1 MKFEKQLNFLEN
13 STIYLHLK
21 GDSEGCKIMKLN
33 FSRSLSRFIFLV
45 VLIFALHSCKEVGP
59 QVDFGK
65 GKKDG
70 LLLDTT
76 YSETPVVADA
86 KNIVIEEFTG
96 VQCLNCPTGHAILED
111 LKTQNPGRVIG
122 VSLHSNFQDDSYPS
136 TKQVLTSEEAQQIEN
151 YLVFPGYK
159 PNGGVNRKYSDA
171 ATPTSLCVDYFNW
184 QGYVNTELT
193 ATAPV
198 NIILQKTYDVL
209 SRELTIDVELHY
221 TQNLTEKNKLSIFL
235 LEDSIVTSQLK
246 PNNSVDSNYV
256 HENIFRTA
264 VTEVLGDRITN
275 TPTAGMVVKRIYK
288 TKALN
293 ALWKPEHLKVAVFV
307 HKYENSK
314 EILQGK
320 ELKF

>member
-1 MKFEKQLNFLEN
+1 MKFEKY
-13 STIYLHLK
+13 I
-21 GDSEGCKIMKLN
+21 
-33 FSRSLSRFIFLV
+33 SLFALV
-45 VLIFALHSCKEVGP
+45 VLFALQACKEVGP
-59 QVDFGK
+59 TVDFGK
-65 GKKDG
+65 GKKEG

-76 YSETPVVADA
+76 YSETPVVADL

-111 LKTQNPGRVIG
+111 LKNQNSGRVIG
-122 VSLHSNFQDDSYPS
+122 VSLHSSFQDDAYAS

-198 NIILQKTYDVL
+198 NIILQKTYNAS
-209 SRELTIDVELHY
+209 SRELTLDLELHY
-221 TQNLTEKNKLSIFL
+221 TQNLSEKNKLSIFL

-256 HENIFRTA
+256 HENVFRTA
-264 VTEVLGDRITN
+264 ITEVLGDRIAN

-288 TKALN
+288 TKSLN
-293 ALWKPEHLKVAVFV
+293 PIWKPEHMKAVVFV
-307 HKYENSK
+307 HKYENGK